1 MKKWMLTVLKGMIA
15 IVAMYF
21 AFRNIKWDE
30 LIAIRWNISAIWLLP
45 AILLYNVSQFISA
58 YRLLQFYKLL
68 EPTLTYRFNLQL
80 YYTGMFYNL
89 FLPGG
94 VGGDF
99 YKVMVLKKRGATLL
113 QTTKATLLD
122 RVTGLLVLLS
132 IMAVFANFV
141 EINLPNSILRTA
153 GLTIIPGLFV
163 YWLIIRNYF
172 KPFGVAIPKVISLSL
187 LIQLCQLLSFCCLLL
202 FFQAPWESLLSY
214 GVVFFAS
221 SVIAALPVSIGGIG
235 TRELAMATGAG
246 YLSLSPAIAV
256 SSSLFFYIITA
267 LSALT
272 GWLCSK
278 HLLVPAREEKN
289 S

>member
-1 MKKWMLTVLKGMIA
+1 
-15 IVAMYF
+15 
-21 AFRNIKWDE
+21 
-30 LIAIRWNISAIWLLP
+30 LP
-45 AILLYNVSQFISA
+45 AILLYNASQFISS

-68 EPTLTYRFNLQL
+68 DPALFYRFNLQL
-80 YYTGMFYNL
+80 YYIGMFYNL

-99 YKVMVLKKRGATLL
+99 YKVMALKKRGATLL
-113 QTTKATLLD
+113 QATKATLLD

-132 IMAVFANFV
+132 ILTVIANLV
-141 EINLPNSILRTA
+141 EINLPHNFLLIA
-153 GLTIIPGLFV
+153 AIAIIPGLFC
-163 YWLIIRNYF
+163 YWLIVRHYF
-172 KPFGVAIPKVISLSL
+172 KPFGVALPKVISLSL

-202 FFQAPWESLLSY
+202 FFQAQWESLPMY
-214 GVVFFAS
+214 GAVFFAS

-256 SSSLFFYIITA
+256 SASLFFYIITA

-272 GWLCSK
+272 GWLCSRHSLIRVRK
-278 HLLVPAREEKN
+278 EIK